1 MTDNRLQLW
10 IARSCIDHNTKL
22 YQFYPRDCAVNLN
35 LWESPLWV
43 RGGLSLLFG
52 ICDISRNCSTNKT
65 ILGLSSVWGTGL
77 KSVTWKAT
85 SFTVRLSSSTSPSVI
100 PSFPPLY
107 KEAFKLCYFRILF
120 LLKCKNHMI
129 WFFWSL
135 RHNRLFLL
143 HLPTGTVF
151 IGFLYQDKPKTRLSA
166 LQKRANSSFMKIL

>member
-1 MTDNRLQLW
+1 MHRKREELIFFPFLSSLPPPQKTILKKKVTDNRLQLW

-77 KSVTWKAT
+77 KSAT
-85 SFTVRLSSSTSPSVI
+85 SKGNKFHSTFKFFHFSISYSFLSSS
-100 PSFPPLY
+100 L
-107 KEAFKLCYFRILF
+107 
-120 LLKCKNHMI
+120 
-129 WFFWSL
+129 
-135 RHNRLFLL
+135 
-143 HLPTGTVF
+143 
-151 IGFLYQDKPKTRLSA
+151 
-166 LQKRANSSFMKIL
+166 